1 MKTAVKFDGRRRR
14 TVRYTQQFMVAT
26 FRPAIAMR
34 YCLAAQQD
42 EKNGFPFTAAMG
54 WRKAAE
60 LFVPITSMSDRCWVE
75 WERIMRLPRQL
86 AGPIGASNAVQS
98 SSPTSDSCDRGS
110 MGLAAVAVFSNT
122 PPVISGFC
130 HNVSRGASGNEAD
143 DPGVPT
149 QAKYPL
155 PSADVTGADR
165 TEFWMQANPARRR
178 KICG

>member
-1 MKTAVKFDGRRRR
+1 VKTAVKFDGRRRR
-14 TVRYTQQFMVAT
+14 TVRYTQQFMVAA
-26 FRPAIAMR
+26 FSPAIAMR
-34 YCLAAQQD
+34 YCLTAQQD

-98 SSPTSDSCDRGS
+98 SSPTSDSCDRGVN
-110 MGLAAVAVFSNT
+110 GTLAAVAVFSNT

-130 HNVSRGASGNEAD
+130 HNVLKKNAGSTA
-143 DPGVPT
+143 
-149 QAKYPL
+149 
-155 PSADVTGADR
+155 
-165 TEFWMQANPARRR
+165 ARSQVGKRNAQ
-178 KICG
+178 

>member
-1 MKTAVKFDGRRRR
+1 
-14 TVRYTQQFMVAT
+14 
-26 FRPAIAMR
+26 
-34 YCLAAQQD
+34 
-42 EKNGFPFTAAMG
+42 
-54 WRKAAE
+54 

-98 SSPTSDSCDRGS
+98 SSPTSDSCDRGVN
-110 MGLAAVAVFSNT
+110 GTVAAVAVFSKT
-122 PPVISGFC
+122 PPVISGFR

-143 DPGVPT
+143 DSGVPHT

-155 PSADVTGADR
+155 PSADVTGAGR